1 VPSDAALKALLDEL
15 VAKVGLWCP
24 VGTHRSQLVVA
35 TSDAPSLRE
44 GGSFAAARVEV
55 LVIGT
60 STGGPGALMD
70 LIPQLPADFP
80 VPILIV
86 QHMPPVFTKLLADR
100 LDATSRIAVGEAA
113 SSQSISPGR
122 AWVAP
127 GDFHMEVR
135 RDGEIVR
142 ILTNR
147 SAPENS
153 CRPAVDV
160 LFRSV
165 ASVYGPSVLA
175 VVMTGM
181 GQDGLRGCREIQA
194 AGGQIIVQDE
204 ASSVVWGMPGFVAR
218 AGLADQVLPLSRLGD
233 EIIARVMRQRRPVR
247 AAV

>member
-1 VPSDAALKALLDEL
+1 
-15 VAKVGLWCP
+15 
-24 VGTHRSQLVVA
+24 
-35 TSDAPSLRE
+35 
-44 GGSFAAARVEV
+44 
-55 LVIGT
+55 
-60 STGGPGALMD
+60 
-70 LIPQLPADFP
+70 
-80 VPILIV
+80 LIV

-100 LDATSRIAVGEAA
+100 LDATSRIAVAEAG
-113 SSQSISPGR
+113 SSQTISPGR

-160 LFRSV
+160 LFRS
-165 ASVYGPSVLA
+165 AANVYGPSVLA

-181 GQDGLRGCREIQA
+181 GQDGLRGCREIQT

-233 EIIARVMRQRRPVR
+233 EIIARVMRQRRTVR